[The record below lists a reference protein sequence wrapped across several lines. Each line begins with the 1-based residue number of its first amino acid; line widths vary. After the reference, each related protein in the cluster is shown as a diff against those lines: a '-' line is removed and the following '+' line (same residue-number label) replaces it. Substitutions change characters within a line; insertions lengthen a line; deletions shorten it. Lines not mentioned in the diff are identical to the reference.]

1 MEDNEN
7 QTKKGLFKNQLTAKL
22 GSWFTQAKEKY
33 QGELANPESK
43 LNTMKNSLAKMNDD
57 LKNSQV
63 SQNFDRIVTQTMVGL
78 KLEQPL

>member
-7 QTKKGLFKNQLTAKL
+7 QAKKNLFGSQLTAKI
-22 GSWFTQAKEKY
+22 GSWINQAKEKY

-43 LNTMKNSLAKMNDD
+43 LNSMKNSFVKINDD

-63 SQNFDRIVTQTMVGL
+63 TQNFDRIVT
-78 KLEQPL
+78 